1 MQDYIYYVFKDGE
14 FKKYTYEEVKKTIDN
29 DSYLIKAINSYMAP
43 VYLYKK
49 PKDTKWK
56 VLLKFNDFIDFII
69 KNEKN
74 NVILYTFQPKN
85 IEHITKAIKERKE
98 TVKQQEEQSIKKD
111 YIPKEIYQTNN
122 LFVATISCNKELVSA
137 FNLPNDILNQKFILE
152 LDKNVYR
159 EIFSGILVSSEPTN
173 NYQFSIVDIEPLNTY
188 TDKQE
193 ATKLELILLQN
204 KINAKT
210 TKKRYIRRKNS

>member
-1 MQDYIYYVFKDGE
+1 MQDYIYYIFEDGE
-14 FKKYTYEEVKKTIDN
+14 FKKYTYEEVKKTIDK
-29 DSYLIKAINSYMAP
+29 DSYLIKTINSYMAP

-49 PKDTKWK
+49 TKDTKWK

-98 TVKQQEEQSIKKD
+98 SIKQQEEQSIKKD

-122 LFVATISCNKELVSA
+122 LFVATISCNRELVSDL
-137 FNLPNDILNQKFILE
+137 NLPNDILNQKFILE

-159 EIFSGILVSSEPTN
+159 EIFSGILVSSKPTN
-173 NYQFSIVDIEPLNTY
+173 NYQFSIIDIEPLNTY

-204 KINAKT
+204 KINSKT

>member
-85 IEHITKAIKERKE
+85 IEHITKAIHERNE
-98 TVKQQEEQSIKKD
+98 TIENKDEPPKQK
-111 YIPKEIYQTNN
+111 N
-122 LFVATISCNKELVSA
+122 TIVL
-137 FNLPNDILNQKFILE
+137 I
-152 LDKNVYR
+152 
-159 EIFSGILVSSEPTN
+159 
-173 NYQFSIVDIEPLNTY
+173 TY
-188 TDKQE
+188 
-193 ATKLELILLQN
+193 L
-204 KINAKT
+204 
-210 TKKRYIRRKNS
+210 